1 MLLTLVSVRTRFF
14 NLPKN
19 ILSLQVSLS
28 AMGWI
33 TVALGGQDNRRM
45 QGKTVLQGKQYEKE
59 VKLSAPIKVILR
71 E

>member
-28 AMGWI
+28 AMGLI
-33 TVALGGQDNRRM
+33 TVARGGQDNRRM